1 MLTLTF
7 PINEPLEGLHMGE
20 SKHRKEAGKKGVKRR
35 RRKVVCRGTE
45 GVILSGLVTFS
56 ALIAGSISNTH

>member
-1 MLTLTF
+1 
-7 PINEPLEGLHMGE
+7 MGD

-45 GVILSGLVTFS
+45 GVILSGLVTFP